1 MRNIILKYTALLLAG
16 HLFNYWL
23 LYYSPLN
30 LPERIPHT
38 PINIGGLF
46 LIVLVITI
54 LIFFQKTVLKLDN
67 QKTVLQLTVLGALVC
82 FLSELL
88 FQVLRFP
95 TVAGDTLSQ
104 RIYYCIR
111 GIIVVPLMCII
122 PSFFIAF
129 QLKTKK
135 TKLLLFMI
143 LIFFVLVGLLK
154 NFYPSLFPDNN

>member
-1 MRNIILKYTALLLAG
+1 MRNIILKFSALLLIG

-46 LIVLVITI
+46 LIVLTVAV

-67 QKTVLQLTVLGALVC
+67 QKTVFQLTLLGAPVC
-82 FLSELL
+82 FISELL
-88 FQVLRFP
+88 FQALRFP
-95 TVAGDTLSQ
+95 TVIADTLSQ

-111 GIIVVPLMCII
+111 GAIVVPLMCII

-135 TKLLLFMI
+135 TKLLLFGI
-143 LIFFVLVGLLK
+143 LIFFVLFGLLK